1 MADFSAKDVQALR
14 QATGA
19 GMMDA
24 KRALEDAG
32 GDAAAAARAL
42 REKGLAKAGARSDR
56 ANEQGAVAIG
66 GDADV
71 LAIAELKCETDF
83 VAKSEQFTDL
93 VQDLADLVAAKG
105 EEAARDEVADRV
117 DEFKITLK
125 ENVEIGRLVRFER
138 GDGDLLDSYLHLQD
152 GRGVNG
158 VLVELAGGAQ
168 SLAHDLAMHIAFSR
182 PPYLTRDEVPEA
194 EIAEERSLLEAETRN
209 EGKPE
214 QALDKIVEGKLQ
226 GRFFAARVLL
236 DQKFVRDE
244 SQTIA
249 KLLGDAEIVRFAQVV
264 IGA

>member
-1 MADFSAKDVQALR
+1 MAEFTAKDVQALR

-32 GDAAAAARAL
+32 GDQDAAARSL
-42 REKGLAKAGARSDR
+42 REKGLAKADSRSGR

-66 GDADV
+66 GDAAAM
-71 LAIAELKCETDF
+71 AIAEVKCETDF

-105 EEAARDEVADRV
+105 EDAVSEVSERIDELKV
-117 DEFKITLK
+117 TLK
-125 ENVEIGRLVRFER
+125 ENIEVGRVVRFEA
-138 GDGDLLDSYLHLQD
+138 GEGNLLDSYLHRQAE
-152 GRGVNG
+152 RGVNA
-158 VLVELAGGAQ
+158 VMVELKGGDQ
-168 SLAHDLAMHIAFSR
+168 TLAHDLALHIGFAR
-182 PPYLTRDEVPEA
+182 PPYLSRDDVPEA

-214 QALDKIVEGKLQ
+214 QAIDKIVEGKLQ
-226 GRFFAARVLL
+226 GRFFADRVLL

-244 SQTIA
+244 KLTIA
-249 KLLGDAEIVRFAQVV
+249 KLLDGAEVVRFAQVEV
-264 IGA
+264 GA